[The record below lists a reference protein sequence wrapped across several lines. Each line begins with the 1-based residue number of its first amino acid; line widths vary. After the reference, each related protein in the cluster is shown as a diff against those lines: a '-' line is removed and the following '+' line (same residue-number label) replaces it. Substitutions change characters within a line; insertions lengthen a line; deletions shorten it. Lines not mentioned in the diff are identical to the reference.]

1 MEDNVN
7 EMTYTLLT
15 EVYGR
20 LEAEALKAFLFSEGI
35 DAELIQEGAGQYA
48 YPLTVGELGRV
59 QVFVPRKHLENAQSL
74 LEEFEKGAL
83 NVEIA
88 ESDSNDAQDEDETHD
103 E

>member
-1 MEDNVN
+1 MN
-7 EMTYTLLT
+7 EMAYTLLT

-59 QVFVPRKHLENAQSL
+59 QVFVPREHLENAQSL
-74 LEEFEKGAL
+74 LGEFEKGTL

-88 ESDSNDAQDEDETHD
+88 EPDSNNMQNEEPPDE
-103 E
+103 